1 MTQPLATMDPVIGL
15 RRRASGS
22 AQPSILDLRHVS
34 IVSRGRAAIALALA
48 SAGIGAGDRVL
59 MPAYNCPAMIAGV
72 RAAGA
77 QAQFFP
83 LAENLDIE
91 PRDVLGASDQRTRAV
106 LIPHFFAWRQS
117 KALFDFL
124 GSNTSWL
131 VIEDCAHAFFGA
143 SGSDAPGSWGH
154 VAIASVAKFFPSRWG
169 GVVASAS
176 RPLSTQLRPSS
187 SVYQLKLAANAA
199 EEAAHFGRLG
209 VASAGVRALL
219 GAVSALRGKRAPAA
233 AQAAPPMPAGEDTSY
248 ADVDLGRLH
257 EQGGWWVMRQIADR
271 SSFAQRAARR
281 VEVYGQLGDALRNMR
296 FAQPLLP
303 DRVADFPPYV
313 FPLLLREQPEARFQ
327 ALRARGVPM
336 FRWEHAPAGRC
347 AVTDHYRTSVVQ
359 LPCHD
364 ALTAAEV
371 ASVVAAVRQELE

>member
-1 MTQPLATMDPVIGL
+1 MTPPLATMDPVIGL
-15 RRRASGS
+15 RRHASGEQ
-22 AQPSILDLRHVS
+22 QPSILDLRHVS

-48 SAGIGAGDRVL
+48 NAGIGAGARVL
-59 MPAYNCPAMIAGV
+59 MPSYNCPAMIAGV

-83 LAENLDIE
+83 VAENLDIE
-91 PRDVLGASDQRTRAV
+91 PRAVLAAADDRTRAV

-117 KALFDFL
+117 KALFAYL
-124 GSNTSWL
+124 ASNTSWL
-131 VIEDCAHAFFGA
+131 VIEDCAHSFFGA
-143 SGSDAPGSWGH
+143 SGADAPGSWGH

-187 SVYQLKLAANAA
+187 SMYQLKLAVNAA
-199 EEAAHFGRLG
+199 EEAAQFGRLG
-209 VASAGVRALL
+209 AASAGVRALL
-219 GAVSALRGKRAPAA
+219 GAVSAMRGRRASA
-233 AQAAPPMPAGEDTSY
+233 AQAAAPAPAGEDTSY
-248 ADVDLGRLH
+248 ADVDLGRLN

-281 VEVYGQLGDALRNMR
+281 LEVYRQLLAALRDLRN
-296 FAQPLLP
+296 AQPLLR
-303 DRVADFPPYV
+303 DRAPDFPPYV
-313 FPLLLREQPEARFQ
+313 FPLLLHEQAEARFQ

-336 FRWEHAPAGRC
+336 FRWEHAPVGRC
-347 AVTDHYRTSVVQ
+347 AVTDHYRTSVIQ

-364 ALTAAEV
+364 ALTAAEL
-371 ASVVAAVRQELE
+371 ANIVAAVRQELS

>member
-1 MTQPLATMDPVIGL
+1 MDPVIGL
-15 RRRASGS
+15 RRRASGEG
-22 AQPSILDLRHVS
+22 QPSILDLRHVS

-48 SAGIGAGDRVL
+48 NARIGAGDKVL

-83 LAENLDIE
+83 IAENLAIE
-91 PRDVLGASDQRTRAV
+91 PREVLAAADRYTRAV

-117 KALFDFL
+117 KGLFDYL
-124 GSNTSWL
+124 AGNTSWL
-131 VIEDCAHAFFGA
+131 VLEDCAHAFFGA
-143 SGSDAPGSWGH
+143 RGADAPGSWGH

-169 GVVASAS
+169 GVVASGT
-176 RPLSTQLRPSS
+176 RPLATPLRPSS
-187 SVYQLKLAANAA
+187 SMYQLKLAANAA
-199 EEAAHFGRLG
+199 EEAAQFGRLG
-209 VASAGVRALL
+209 LASAGVRALL
-219 GAVSALRGKRAPAA
+219 GAVSALRGKRLPSV
-233 AQAAPPMPAGEDTSY
+233 AQAAPTTPAGEDTSY
-248 ADVDLGRLH
+248 ADVDLARLS

-271 SSFAQRAARR
+271 GSFARRAARR
-281 VEVYGQLGDALRNMR
+281 LEVYRQLSDALTGMR
-296 FAQPLLP
+296 SAQPLFR
-303 DRVADFPPYV
+303 DRTPDFPPYV
-313 FPLLLREQPEARFQ
+313 FPLLLREQVESRFQ

-347 AVTDHYRTSVVQ
+347 ALTDHYRTSVIQ

-371 ASVVAAVRQELE
+371 ASVVAAVRRELE